1 MNRMMYGFA
10 ALPLAAGIGSADAAV
25 VADGQLASDTYGPI
39 LFVQDTPTGFGD
51 NTDPSTTLANGSE
64 IDGVYATVEDGNLNV
79 LVTGNLETNFNRLV
93 LYIDSESGGQ
103 NTLDAS
109 TGGPFNSYSG
119 LTFDTGF
126 GADYG
131 LVINGG
137 NDPAEFFL
145 DFGDIGSS
153 STFVGQSAPGA
164 NTFSA
169 SNGINVGI
177 DQSNVAGVTST
188 SASGAAAVTTGLEF
202 VIPLS
207 VIGSPHRPDQRR
219 AASSPAATSCPIR
232 SSAAST
238 VPATSAPLRAS
249 TSPTSPATSSSPSP
263 SPSPPASRSSA
274 SARCSSPAAAA
285 RPEPARRSAPHSPG
299 VSGRRRV
306 PPFASPPSDSPRD
319 PPHPP
324 SRPRSRGCQP
334 VGPTR

>member
-1 MNRMMYGFA
+1 MNRIMYGFA

-51 NTDPSTTLANGSE
+51 NTNPSTTLANGSE

-177 DQSNVAGVTST
+177 DQSNVAGVTET

-207 VIGSPHRPDQRR
+207 VIGSPTDLINVAGFVAGGDFVSNQVIGGVNG
-219 AASSPAATSCPIR
+219 AGN
-232 SSAAST
+232 
-238 VPATSAPLRAS
+238 LG
-249 TSPTSPATSSSPSP
+249 
-263 SPSPPASRSSA
+263 PASGVNFSNIA
-274 SARCSSPAAAA
+274 GDQFVTVAV
-285 RPEPARRSAPHSPG
+285 PEPASLALLGLGTLLIAGRRRSA
-299 VSGRRRV
+299 
-306 PPFASPPSDSPRD
+306 
-319 PPHPP
+319 
-324 SRPRSRGCQP
+324 
-334 VGPTR
+334 